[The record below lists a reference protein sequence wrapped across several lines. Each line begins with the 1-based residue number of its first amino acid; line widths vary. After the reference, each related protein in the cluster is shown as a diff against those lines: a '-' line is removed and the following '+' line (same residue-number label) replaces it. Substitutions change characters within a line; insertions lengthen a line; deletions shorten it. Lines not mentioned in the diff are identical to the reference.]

1 MTYLFRFNILSEVGQ
16 NRGLDLIL
24 DAHTNLVTK
33 SSVIDSFQVKTCE
46 ERPQTWKLCYVYFE
60 KNSPVKYLTYNC
72 EDESQVFFS
81 GLSGTH

>member
-1 MTYLFRFNILSEVGQ
+1 MKK
-16 NRGLDLIL
+16 GLRLG
-24 DAHTNLVTK
+24 NCV
-33 SSVIDSFQVKTCE
+33 
-46 ERPQTWKLCYVYFE
+46 VYFE